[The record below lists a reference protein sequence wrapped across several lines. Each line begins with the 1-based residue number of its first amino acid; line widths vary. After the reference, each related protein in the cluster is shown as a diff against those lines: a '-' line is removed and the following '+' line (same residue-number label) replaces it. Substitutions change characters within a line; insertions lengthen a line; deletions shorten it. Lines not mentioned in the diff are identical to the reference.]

1 MSRILRSQ
9 RSTEAPMDFQFTSRP
24 SSNMKPVWARPE
36 EDSGS
41 PRKRPHI
48 DSNPP
53 SPLFPSA
60 PRQTFGPN
68 NNVPFIF
75 QTPPPHSEPSHPWA
89 PPPNFSPSKAFP
101 SVEQPDV
108 KDVDM
113 AELTPPRAEEQKS
126 GGSGARAIATGA
138 MRRVF
143 KARQKTRER
152 SRLAMSRKP
161 AQSEDEASGS
171 GSEDESAVRARSP
184 FPQNLSNHYTL
195 NMPAPAPPK
204 SDTPYVLIGYTQ
216 FVFNSALV
224 LIFLYL
230 LVQFILTVQ
239 RDVEERISEYSRDI
253 MQEIT
258 SCALQYRNNLCETNP
273 IPAMAHQC
281 ASWETCMN
289 RDPSK
294 VGRARVGA
302 ELIAEV
308 INGFVEPISWKTLIF
323 VVTSIS
329 FFTIFANTVFNFYL
343 RQYAPVPP
351 SQNHPHQPSFPAM
364 PPPQRYYSPAPGW
377 DVDDEEPRTPS
388 RRRRLLEGGPGAKA
402 K

>member
-1 MSRILRSQ
+1 MSLFRSQ

-24 SSNMKPVWARPE
+24 SSNMKPVWARSE
-36 EDSGS
+36 EEGGS
-41 PRKRPHI
+41 PRKRPHV
-48 DSNPP
+48 DSNPL
-53 SPLFPSA
+53 SPVFPST
-60 PRQTFGPN
+60 PSRPTFGAN

-75 QTPPPHSEPSHPWA
+75 QTPPPRSEPSHPWE
-89 PPPNFSPSKAFP
+89 PPPNFSPTKAFP
-101 SVEQPDV
+101 SMDLPDV

-113 AELTPPRAEEQKS
+113 AELTPPRSDEQKAH
-126 GGSGARAIATGA
+126 GTGARAIATGA

-152 SRLAMSRKP
+152 SRLAATRKP
-161 AQSEDEASGS
+161 TESGDDASDTDS
-171 GSEDESAVRARSP
+171 GEEGGERAVRARSP

-195 NMPAPAPPK
+195 NMSAPAPPK
-204 SDTPYVLIGYTQ
+204 SELPYILIGYTQ

-253 MQEIT
+253 MQEIA
-258 SCALQYRNNLCETNP
+258 SCAIQYRNNLCETNP

-281 ASWETCMN
+281 ATWETCMN
-289 RDPSK
+289 RDPNK

-323 VVTSIS
+323 VVVSVS
-329 FFTIFANTVFNFYL
+329 FFTVFANTVFNFYL
-343 RQYAPVPP
+343 RQYAPVPT
-351 SQNHPHQPSFPAM
+351 SQNAPQPSFPVM
-364 PPPQRYYSPAPGW
+364 PPSQRYYSPAPEW
-377 DVDDEEPRTPS
+377 DADKDEPRTPS
-388 RRRRLLEGGPGAKA
+388 RRRRLLEGGTKD